1 MIEEKIRRVKQW
13 YADNIK
19 VDEIEDIL
27 FLTRYTIS
35 IMEEEL
41 EKTPRDDDKLER
53 LYLSFVTS
61 VKNLKDFP
69 FLRS

>member
-19 VDEIEDIL
+19 ADEIEDL
-27 FLTRYTIS
+27 LSLTRFTIS
-35 IMEEEL
+35 VMEEEL

-61 VKNLKDFP
+61 VKHLKDFP
-69 FLRS
+69 FLRK

>member
-1 MIEEKIRRVKQW
+1 MIEEKVRRVKQW

-19 VDEIEDIL
+19 AEGITDIL
-27 FLTRYTIS
+27 MLTRFTIHV
-35 IMEEEL
+35 MEEEL
-41 EKTPRDDDKLER
+41 EKIPRNEDKLER

-69 FLRS
+69 FLRR